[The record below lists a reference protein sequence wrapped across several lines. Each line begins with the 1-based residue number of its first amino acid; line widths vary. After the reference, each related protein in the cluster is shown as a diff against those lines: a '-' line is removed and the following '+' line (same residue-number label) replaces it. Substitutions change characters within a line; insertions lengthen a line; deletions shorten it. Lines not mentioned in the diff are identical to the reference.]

1 MKITGTRHAFVSE
14 YKASAR
20 ITEGGAELVA
30 CDVKLFANGGYAF
43 DLSGP
48 VVDRALLHSDGC
60 YFYPNFR
67 AEGVVC
73 EWLSLV

>member
-1 MKITGTRHAFVSE
+1 MKTTGTRHAFVSE

-20 ITEGGAELVA
+20 VTEQGAKLLA
-30 CDVKLFANGGYAF
+30 CDVKLYANGGFAF

-48 VVDRALLHSDGC
+48 VVDRALFHVDGC

-73 EWLSLV
+73 K